1 MTWIVQH
8 DDGTLTQHGEK
19 PGTAGIATGKRMA
32 ATPRLIDPT
41 LERWN
46 WTTGKVE
53 PMLDAW
59 RARLCAAVDRQREDA
74 RRPYMTQLVG
84 QSFVYA
90 AKGREAD
97 AYRSLADDALS
108 VMPAPERRVRFP
120 LAMAEVDATDDPI
133 ATVIARYQAGQDAS
147 TAAIGRIEALATR
160 AKAAIRG
167 ATTLEA
173 MKAAAAVKWS

>member
-1 MTWIVQH
+1 MTWIVEH
-8 DDGTLTQHGEK
+8 DDGTLTQHGQK

-59 RARLCAAVDRQREDA
+59 RTRLCAEIDCQREDA
-74 RRPYMTQLVG
+74 RRPYMTQLLG

-97 AYRSLADDALS
+97 TYRSLAINVLS
-108 VMPAPERRVRFP
+108 SLTMMQRLQRFP
-120 LAMAEVDATDDPI
+120 LAMAEVDATGDTL

-147 TAAIGRIEALATR
+147 NAAIGRIEALATR

-167 ATTLEA
+167 ATNLDA
-173 MKAAAAVKWS
+173 MKAAAAVQWS